1 MVEDWKLKSTKPL
14 HDYTI
19 FRTRSDTRVS
29 PRTGKEHEF
38 YVLESPDWVNI
49 VAVTDSQEIVLI
61 NQFRHGICGTVLEIP
76 GGMIDDGE
84 EPKLSAQRELLEET
98 GITANGAELLG
109 SQTPISGFIGDT
121 FFTVLARIPEID
133 VSDIE
138 PQTDEGI
145 VGAKLVTRQE
155 IVAMAASQEIEDGVT
170 LMCLARHWAW
180 LEAENGMSGN
190 S

>member
-14 HDYTI
+14 HDYRI

-98 GITANGAELLG
+98 GYTSNE
-109 SQTPISGFIGDT
+109 FIEIGRVHPNPALFDNLCYT
-121 FFTVLARIPEID
+121 FLAKSAKKIREPEFEGTE
-133 VSDIE
+133 DIE
-138 PQTDEGI
+138 TILYPSKDIMELIQKGEITHS
-145 VGAKLVTRQE
+145 LVLN
-155 IVAMAASQEIEDGVT
+155 ALFFYM
-170 LMCLARHWAW
+170 
-180 LEAENGMSGN
+180 NY
-190 S
+190 

>member
-1 MVEDWKLKSTKPL
+1 MVADWKLKSTKPL
-14 HDYTI
+14 HDYRI

-98 GITANGAELLG
+98 GYTSNE
-109 SQTPISGFIGDT
+109 FIEIGKVHPNPALFDNICYT
-121 FFTVLARIPEID
+121 FLAKSAKKIREPEFEGTE
-133 VSDIE
+133 DIE
-138 PQTDEGI
+138 TILYPSKDIMELIQKGEITHS
-145 VGAKLVTRQE
+145 LVLN
-155 IVAMAASQEIEDGVT
+155 ALFFYM
-170 LMCLARHWAW
+170 
-180 LEAENGMSGN
+180 NY
-190 S
+190 

>member
-1 MVEDWKLKSTKPL
+1 MVADWKLKSTKPL
-14 HDYTI
+14 HDYRI

-98 GITANGAELLG
+98 GYTSNE
-109 SQTPISGFIGDT
+109 FIEIGKVHPNPALFDNICYT
-121 FFTVLARIPEID
+121 FLAKSAKKIREPEFEGTE
-133 VSDIE
+133 DIE
-138 PQTDEGI
+138 TILYPSKDIME
-145 VGAKLVTRQE
+145 L
-155 IVAMAASQEIEDGVT
+155 
-170 LMCLARHWAW
+170 
-180 LEAENGMSGN
+180 
-190 S
+190 

>member
-1 MVEDWKLKSTKPL
+1 MVADWKLKSTKPL
-14 HDYTI
+14 HDYRI

-49 VAVTDSQEIVLI
+49 VAVTDAEEIVLI

-98 GITANGAELLG
+98 GYTSNE
-109 SQTPISGFIGDT
+109 FIEIGNVHPNPALFDNICYT
-121 FFTVLARIPEID
+121 FLAKSAKKIREPEFEGTE
-133 VSDIE
+133 DIE
-138 PQTDEGI
+138 TILYPSKDIMELIQSGEI
-145 VGAKLVTRQE
+145 SHSLVLN
-155 IVAMAASQEIEDGVT
+155 ALFFYM
-170 LMCLARHWAW
+170 
-180 LEAENGMSGN
+180 NY
-190 S
+190 

>member
-14 HDYTI
+14 HDYRI

-98 GITANGAELLG
+98 GYTSNE
-109 SQTPISGFIGDT
+109 FIEIGRVHPNPALFDNLCYT
-121 FFTVLARIPEID
+121 FLAKSAKKIREPEFEGTE
-133 VSDIE
+133 DIE
-138 PQTDEGI
+138 TILYPSKDIMELIQKGDITHS
-145 VGAKLVTRQE
+145 LV
-155 IVAMAASQEIEDGVT
+155 INALFFYM
-170 LMCLARHWAW
+170 
-180 LEAENGMSGN
+180 NY
-190 S
+190 

>member
-14 HDYTI
+14 HDYRI

-76 GGMIDDGE
+76 GGMIADGE

-98 GITANGAELLG
+98 GYTSNE
-109 SQTPISGFIGDT
+109 FIEIGNVHLNPALFDNICYT
-121 FFTVLARIPEID
+121 FLAKSATEIREPKFEGIE
-133 VSDIE
+133 DIE
-138 PQTDEGI
+138 KI
-145 VGAKLVTRQE
+145 K
-155 IVAMAASQEIEDGVT
+155 
-170 LMCLARHWAW
+170 
-180 LEAENGMSGN
+180 
-190 S
+190 